1 MGGSIDSIPA
11 EIGLMQGP
19 IIKDDDMI
27 YQSNS
32 CVDDEDEETS
42 TNKNINGNI
51 ITRLKRKEIMRG
63 MQLKN
68 MEGVNRE
75 NYIDIKNQKNTSEN
89 WPSEFNQQS
98 LDL

>member
-1 MGGSIDSIPA
+1 
-11 EIGLMQGP
+11 
-19 IIKDDDMI
+19 
-27 YQSNS
+27 
-32 CVDDEDEETS
+32 VDDEYEETS

-68 MEGVNRE
+68 MEDVNRE

-89 WPSEFNQQS
+89 WPSEFNQ
-98 LDL
+98 